1 MGVGFRP
8 DPFFIRRSDMT
19 SWHEILPNLGEFINK
34 TGFPVG
40 LWLITGFVIYK
51 LGKKIF
57 IKVEP
62 IVDAHFE
69 LVTQL
74 KDASGRTVSILEKQ
88 NEILVQNFTV
98 HAEILNEHT
107 YKLDRIMQDGIP
119 KNDILEDKKK
129 VISMS
134 NGMATAAA
142 GATNGIKR

>member
-1 MGVGFRP
+1 M
-8 DPFFIRRSDMT
+8 
-19 SWHEILPNLGEFINK
+19 SWHEVLPNLGEFINK

-40 LWLITGFVIYK
+40 LWLITGFVVYK

-107 YKLDRIMQDGIP
+107 YKLDKLMQDGIA

>member
-1 MGVGFRP
+1 M
-8 DPFFIRRSDMT
+8 MT
-19 SWHEILPNLGEFINK
+19 WHEVLPNLGEFINK

-40 LWLITGFVIYK
+40 LWLITGFVVYK

-88 NEILVQNFTV
+88 NEILVNNFNV
-98 HAEILNEHT
+98 HTDILNDHT
-107 YKLDRIMQDGIP
+107 DKLDRIMQGNIAR
-119 KNDILEDKKK
+119 NDILEDKKK

-134 NGMATAAA
+134 NGMATAVA
-142 GATNGIKR
+142 GVSNGIKR

>member
-1 MGVGFRP
+1 M
-8 DPFFIRRSDMT
+8 MT
-19 SWHEILPNLGEFINK
+19 WHEVLPNLGEFINK

-40 LWLITGFVIYK
+40 LWLITVFVVYK

-88 NEILVQNFTV
+88 NEILVNNFNV
-98 HAEILNEHT
+98 HTDILNDHT
-107 YKLDRIMQDGIP
+107 DKLDRIMQGNIAR
-119 KNDILEDKKK
+119 NDILEDKKK

-134 NGMATAAA
+134 NGMATAVA
-142 GATNGIKR
+142 GVSNGIKR

>member
-1 MGVGFRP
+1 
-8 DPFFIRRSDMT
+8 MT
-19 SWHEILPNLGEFINK
+19 WHEMLPNLGEFINK

-40 LWLITGFVIYK
+40 LWLITGFVLYK

-88 NEILVQNFTV
+88 NEILVNNFNV
-98 HAEILNEHT
+98 HTDILNDHT
-107 YKLDRIMQDGIP
+107 DKLDRIMQGNIAR
-119 KNDILEDKKK
+119 NDILEDKKK

-134 NGMATAAA
+134 NGMTTAVA
-142 GATNGIKR
+142 GVSNGIKR

>member
-1 MGVGFRP
+1 M
-8 DPFFIRRSDMT
+8 MT
-19 SWHEILPNLGEFINK
+19 WHEMLPNLGEFINK

-40 LWLITGFVIYK
+40 LWLITGFVLYK

-88 NEILVQNFTV
+88 NEILVNNFNV
-98 HAEILNEHT
+98 HTDILNDHT
-107 YKLDRIMQDGIP
+107 DKLDRIMQGNIAR
-119 KNDILEDKKK
+119 NDILEDKKK

-134 NGMATAAA
+134 NGMATAVA
-142 GATNGIKR
+142 GVSNGIKR

>member
-1 MGVGFRP
+1 
-8 DPFFIRRSDMT
+8 MT
-19 SWHEILPNLGEFINK
+19 TAWHEVLPNLGEFINK

-40 LWLITGFVIYK
+40 LWLITGFVVYK

-88 NEILVQNFTV
+88 NEILVNNFNIHTD
-98 HAEILNEHT
+98 ILNDHT
-107 YKLDRIMQDGIP
+107 DKLDRIMQGNVAR
-119 KNDILEDKKK
+119 NDILEETKK
-129 VISMS
+129 VIPMA
-134 NGMATAAA
+134 NGFTSTVT
-142 GATNGIKR
+142 GASNGIKR

>member
-1 MGVGFRP
+1 MN
-8 DPFFIRRSDMT
+8 M
-19 SWHEILPNLGEFINK
+19 SWHEVLPNLGEFINK

-40 LWLITGFVIYK
+40 LWLITGFVVYK

-88 NEILVQNFTV
+88 NEILVNNFNV
-98 HAEILNEHT
+98 HTDILNDHT
-107 YKLDRIMQDGIP
+107 DKLDRIMQGNIAR
-119 KNDILEDKKK
+119 NDILEDKKK
-129 VISMS
+129 VISIS

>member
-1 MGVGFRP
+1 MN
-8 DPFFIRRSDMT
+8 M
-19 SWHEILPNLGEFINK
+19 SWHEVLPNLGEFINK

-40 LWLITGFVIYK
+40 LWLITGFVVYK

-98 HAEILNEHT
+98 HAEILNDHT
-107 YKLDRIMQDGIP
+107 DNLGRIMQG
-119 KNDILEDKKK
+119 N
-129 VISMS
+129 VV
-134 NGMATAAA
+134 
-142 GATNGIKR
+142 

>member
-1 MGVGFRP
+1 MN
-8 DPFFIRRSDMT
+8 M
-19 SWHEILPNLGEFINK
+19 SWHEVLPNLGEFINK

-40 LWLITGFVIYK
+40 LWLITGFVVYK

-88 NEILVQNFTV
+88 NEILVNNFNV
-98 HAEILNEHT
+98 HTDILNDHT
-107 YKLDRIMQDGIP
+107 DKLDRIMQGNIVR
-119 KNDILEDKKK
+119 NDILEDKKK

-134 NGMATAAA
+134 NGMATAVSGAA
-142 GATNGIKR
+142 NGIKR

>member
-1 MGVGFRP
+1 
-8 DPFFIRRSDMT
+8 MT
-19 SWHEILPNLGEFINK
+19 WHETLPNLGEFINK

-40 LWLITGFVIYK
+40 LWLITGFVVYK

-88 NEILVQNFTV
+88 NEILVNNFNV
-98 HAEILNEHT
+98 HTDILNDHT
-107 YKLDRIMQDGIP
+107 DKLDRIMQGNIAR
-119 KNDILEDKKK
+119 NDILEDKKK

-134 NGMATAAA
+134 NGMATAVA
-142 GATNGIKR
+142 GVSNGIKR

>member
-1 MGVGFRP
+1 MN
-8 DPFFIRRSDMT
+8 M
-19 SWHEILPNLGEFINK
+19 SWHEVLPNLGEFINK

-40 LWLITGFVIYK
+40 LWLITGFVVYK

-88 NEILVQNFTV
+88 NEILVNNFNV
-98 HAEILNEHT
+98 HTDILNDHT
-107 YKLDRIMQDGIP
+107 DKLDRIMQGNIAR
-119 KNDILEDKKK
+119 NDILEDKKK

-134 NGMATAAA
+134 NGMATAVA
-142 GATNGIKR
+142 GVSNGIKR

>member
-1 MGVGFRP
+1 MN
-8 DPFFIRRSDMT
+8 M
-19 SWHEILPNLGEFINK
+19 SWHEVLPNLGEFINK

-40 LWLITGFVIYK
+40 LWLITGFVVYK

-88 NEILVQNFTV
+88 NEILVNNFNV
-98 HAEILNEHT
+98 HTDILNDHT
-107 YKLDRIMQDGIP
+107 DKLDRIMQGNIAR
-119 KNDILEDKKK
+119 NDILEDKKK

-134 NGMATAAA
+134 NGMATAVA

>member
-1 MGVGFRP
+1 
-8 DPFFIRRSDMT
+8 MT
-19 SWHEILPNLGEFINK
+19 WHEVLPNLGEFINK

-40 LWLITGFVIYK
+40 LWLITGFVVYK

-88 NEILVQNFTV
+88 NEILVNNFNV
-98 HAEILNEHT
+98 HTDILNDHT
-107 YKLDRIMQDGIP
+107 DKLDRIMQGNIAR
-119 KNDILEDKKK
+119 NDILEDKKK

-134 NGMATAAA
+134 NGMATAVA
-142 GATNGIKR
+142 GVSNGIKR

>member
-1 MGVGFRP
+1 M
-8 DPFFIRRSDMT
+8 
-19 SWHEILPNLGEFINK
+19 SWHEVLPNLGEFINK

-40 LWLITGFVIYK
+40 LWLITVFVVYK

-88 NEILVQNFTV
+88 NEILVNNFNV
-98 HAEILNEHT
+98 HTDILNDHT
-107 YKLDRIMQDGIP
+107 DKLDRIMQGNIVR
-119 KNDILEDKKK
+119 NDILEDKKK